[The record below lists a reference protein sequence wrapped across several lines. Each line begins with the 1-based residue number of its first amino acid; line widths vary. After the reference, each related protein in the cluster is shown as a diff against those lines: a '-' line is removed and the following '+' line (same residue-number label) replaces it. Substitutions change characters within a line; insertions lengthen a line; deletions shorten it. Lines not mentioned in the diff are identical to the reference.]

1 MSSLEGKVAIVTGA
15 ASGIGRATARLLAEK
30 GARVVVA
37 DVNEAGG
44 RETVD
49 QIKLA
54 EGQGLFVKT
63 DVTSAVEVQSLVDKT
78 LTAFG
83 GVHVLHNNAGVYRVH
98 DTIDEVSEEEWRFM
112 IDVDLNSLFVLARAV
127 YPIMR
132 SQGGGAVINTASTAA
147 FGRSAGF
154 GRSGRALAYTAAKH
168 GVLGLTRALA
178 SLGEQDDIRVNCICP
193 AGVNTPLLTDVNP
206 DVREEELL
214 KPEDIARAVLYL
226 ATDDSITGAAVS
238 IHLRDGQAQYFKAK
252 EMEWESIEGV

>member
-1 MSSLEGKVAIVTGA
+1 MSSLEGKVALVTGA
-15 ASGIGRATARLLAEK
+15 ASGIGRATSRLLAEK

-63 DVTSAVEVQSLVDKT
+63 DVTSAVEIQNLVGKT

-83 GVHVLHNNAGVYRVH
+83 GVHILHNNAGVYRVH

-132 SQGGGAVINTASTAA
+132 SQGGGAVINTASMGA
-147 FGRSAGF
+147 F
-154 GRSGRALAYTAAKH
+154 GRSGRGLAYTTATH
-168 GVLGLTRALA
+168 D
-178 SLGEQDDIRVNCICP
+178 SLVKSLCRPN
-193 AGVNTPLLTDVNP
+193 
-206 DVREEELL
+206 
-214 KPEDIARAVLYL
+214 
-226 ATDDSITGAAVS
+226 
-238 IHLRDGQAQYFKAK
+238 
-252 EMEWESIEGV
+252 